1 MAERVL
7 GIDPGTLRMGYG
19 IVESSGHQAR
29 YLTAGAI
36 VPPRSLPLG
45 DRLWALFQELTT
57 LLDTWTPTTL
67 AVEEPFVPRTRA
79 DGTGSSVRSAM
90 ALGQA
95 EALVLMAAAARGIP
109 VTRYAPAQI
118 KSAVTNDGRG
128 SKEQVQEMVR
138 LILGLSARPQP
149 TDAADALAVALCH
162 LQHQRAARLVGAG
175 RA

>member
-7 GIDPGTLRMGYG
+7 GVDPGTLRMGYG
-19 IVESSGHQAR
+19 VVESSGHQAR

-36 VPPRSLPLG
+36 IPRRSLPLG

-57 LLDTWTPTTL
+57 LLDTWKPTTL

-109 VTRYAPAQI
+109 VTRYAPSQI

-138 LILGLSARPQP
+138 LILGLPQRPHP
-149 TDAADALAVALCH
+149 SDAADALAVALCH

>member
-7 GIDPGTLRMGYG
+7 GVDPGTVRMGYG
-19 IVESSGHQAR
+19 LVESSGHETRHLAS
-29 YLTAGAI
+29 GALA
-36 VPPRSLPLG
+36 PRRSLPLG
-45 DRLWALFQELTT
+45 DRLWELFQELTT
-57 LLDTWTPTTL
+57 LLDTWKPTAL
-67 AVEEPFVPRTRA
+67 AVEEPYVPRTRA

-95 EALVLMAAAARGIP
+95 EALVLIAAAARGIP
-109 VTRYAPAQI
+109 VSRYAPSQI

-138 LILGLSARPQP
+138 LILGLPQRPQP

-175 RA
+175 R